1 MVNTDRLLIQFLKMQ
16 PLLCSGQ
23 TRFCIHRSSMICI
36 TQIDFEKLIL
46 IIELIL
52 LCELVGI
59 FRE

>member
-1 MVNTDRLLIQFLKMQ
+1 MVNIDRLLIQSLKIQ
-16 PLLCSGQ
+16 PLLCSDQ
-23 TRFCIHRSSMICI
+23 TCFYIHRSSMICI